1 MHGKKFAALAT
12 ASLLVLSGTACGSGG
27 GSGSSTETT
36 SASTPKAGGAGGEVG
51 VFTWWADGSEKKGL
65 DSLETLFKKQYPNDT
80 FKNLAVAGG
89 SGSNAK
95 AKLASDLKNGNPPGS
110 FQGHA
115 GAELMDYIDNDQVEP
130 VDDIIKQLGG
140 TSVFPK
146 TLLDRLTVQG
156 HIYSVPVD
164 IHRANVVWSNTAL
177 LKKAGVTS
185 APTSVDAWLADM
197 AKVKASG
204 VSTPLSIGGTW
215 TQTELLESILAAN
228 LGADEYNKLFT
239 KDGKWDSDGVKKSI
253 EQYKKALSFA
263 NTASDGDDWPNATD
277 MVADGKAA
285 YNVMGDWAVA
295 EFEMKGKK
303 YHTDWDA
310 FAMPGKDK
318 IFDFLADSFTLPTG
332 TKNPE
337 GTKDWLRFVG
347 SKDAQEAFNSVKG
360 SIPPRTDVSTAK
372 FSEYQQS
379 AMKDFKDSSNVKIVS
394 SIAHGA
400 AVPLAWSSEINTA
413 MSKFYQDKSTDNLV
427 KSLVASHDKYAQ

>member
-1 MHGKKFAALAT
+1 MRGKRLAALAT
-12 ASLLVLSGTACGSGG
+12 ASLLVLSGTVACGS
-27 GSGSSTETT
+27 SSSTKAGSDET
-36 SASTPKAGGAGGEVG
+36 SASTPKAGGAGGTVG

-65 DSLETLFKKQYPNDT
+65 DALEKMFKEKYPNDT
-80 FKNLAVAGG
+80 FQNLAVAGG

-130 VDDIIKQLGG
+130 VDSIIKEVGG
-140 TSVFPK
+140 ESVFPK
-146 TLLDRLTVQG
+146 TLLDRLTVDG
-156 HIYSVPVD
+156 HIYSVPVNV
-164 IHRANVVWSNTAL
+164 HRANVVWSNTAV

-185 APTSVDAWLADM
+185 TPKSVDEWLADM

-215 TQTELLESILAAN
+215 TQTELFESILASN

-239 KDGKWDSDGVKKSI
+239 KDGKWDSDGVKASI

-277 MVADGKAA
+277 MVANGKAA

-295 EFEMKGKK
+295 QFEMRNKTYK
-303 YHTDWDA
+303 TDWDA
-310 FAMPGKDK
+310 FPMPGKEN

-347 SKDAQEAFNSVKG
+347 SKDAQTTFNKVKG
-360 SIPPRTDVSTAK
+360 SIPPRTDISPEG
-372 FSEYQQS
+372 FSPYQQS
-379 AMKDFKDSSNVKIVS
+379 AMKDFKSPDTKIVS

-400 AVPLAWSSEINTA
+400 AVSLAWSSEINTA
-413 MSKFYQDKSTDNLV
+413 MSKYYQDKTPATRGSP
-427 KSLVASHDKYAQ
+427 LVAAHATHPQ

>member
-1 MHGKKFAALAT
+1 MRGKKLAALAT
-12 ASLLVLSGTACGSGG
+12 ASLLVLSGAAC
-27 GSGSSTETT
+27 GSSTESGSGSVSSPTL
-36 SASTPKAGGAGGEVG
+36 TPKAGGAGGTVG

-65 DSLETLFKKQYPNDT
+65 DALEKMFKQQYPNNT
-80 FKNLAVAGG
+80 FVNLAVAGG

-110 FQGHA
+110 FQSHA
-115 GAELMDYIDNDQVEP
+115 GAELTDYIDADQVQP
-130 VDDIIKQLGG
+130 VDGIINGLGG
-140 TSVFPK
+140 SKVFPQ
-146 TLLDRLTVQG
+146 TLLNRLTVGG

-164 IHRANVVWSNTAL
+164 IHRANVVWTNTAL
-177 LKKAGVTS
+177 LEKAGITS
-185 APTSVDAWLADM
+185 TPKDVDGWLADM
-197 AKVKASG
+197 GKVKASG

-215 TQTELLESILAAN
+215 TQTELFESILAST
-228 LGADEYNKLFT
+228 LGAQEYSKLFT

-253 EQYKKALSFA
+253 EQYKKALTFA

-295 EFEMKGKK
+295 QFEMRGKK
-303 YHTDWDA
+303 YHTDFGA
-310 FAMPGKDK
+310 FPMPGREN

-332 TKNPE
+332 TKNPGASE
-337 GTKDWLRFVG
+337 DWLRFVG
-347 SKDAQEAFNSVKG
+347 SKDAQTTFNQIKG
-360 SIPPRTDVSTAK
+360 SIPPRTDIPPTG

-379 AMKDFKDSSNVKIVS
+379 AMKDYKSSDTKIVS

-413 MSKFYQDKSTDNLV
+413 MSKFYQDKNTDNLV
-427 KSLVASHDKYAQ
+427 KAFVAAHDKYAQ